1 MVVQMDIA
9 IVTGVVNMP
18 DRHYGLGTK
27 GLYTTWKASLTL
39 TKAFSVFSID
49 FNIQSDALF
58 RSVFKILSNIYDE
71 TCWESN

>member
-27 GLYTTWKASLTL
+27 GLYTT
-39 TKAFSVFSID
+39 
-49 FNIQSDALF
+49 
-58 RSVFKILSNIYDE
+58 
-71 TCWESN
+71 